1 MVNTAEQ
8 HVFFLDDDPEV
19 RNAVRRILRGIG
31 IKVSCF
37 GDPATCM
44 AKLRSQ
50 KCNLLITD
58 LRMPGTDG
66 FEVLEE
72 VKHLTPWVPVLVIS
86 GYGDIPAA
94 VRAVKAGAV
103 DFIEKPLDKAGFIR
117 RIKLILG
124 EIDSADVSL
133 GKPLTQAEIGV
144 LGLVIDGKSSKE
156 IARMFH
162 RSTRTIEGHRSHIM
176 HKLNAGNLLDLLKRV
191 AAMGLV
197 DLGAKPELARMSE
210 ILRTGHGRSET

>member
-1 MVNTAEQ
+1 MVNTEVQ
-8 HVFFLDDDPEV
+8 HVFFLDDNPEV

-37 GDPATCM
+37 ADPATCM

-58 LRMPGTDG
+58 LRMPGADG

-72 VKHLTPWVPVLVIS
+72 VKHLAPWVPVLVIS

-103 DFIEKPLDKAGFIR
+103 DFIEKPLEKRGFIHK
-117 RIKLILG
+117 IKLILAK
-124 EIDSADVSL
+124 IDPADASL
-133 GKPLTQAEIGV
+133 GKPLTQTEIGV
-144 LGLVIDGKSSKE
+144 LRLVIDGKSSKE
-156 IARMFH
+156 IARMFY

-176 HKLNAGNLLDLLKRV
+176 HKLKAGNLLDLLKRDT
-191 AAMGLV
+191 AMGLV
-197 DLGAKPELARMSE
+197 DVGAKPELARMSE
-210 ILRTGHGRSET
+210 MLRTGHETSET